1 MRAAEALELNF
12 IQHVFTILKQH
23 GRAAIVVPDNDSHL
37 PSCSPFGLP
46 VHVAPVP
53 RLRRTA
59 VSFPLG
65 VALSVMTHP
74 MQLVPPSL
82 DRLPSYVAALKRG
95 WSPDNIKGAA
105 ASIEEITQ
113 IEKDPRSFVESLTDR
128 EAKGPPIVLPDGSSA
143 ARLPGFRLWLWDTEF
158 CGSIGLR
165 WQPDT
170 SELPPHVLGHIGYAV
185 VPWKEGRGYA
195 KLALKLMLEH
205 ARAQGLEYV
214 EITTDPNNVAS
225 RRVIEANGGLLIE
238 RFQRPAQYG
247 GTDAVRY
254 RITL

>member
-1 MRAAEALELNF
+1 
-12 IQHVFTILKQH
+12 
-23 GRAAIVVPDNDSHL
+23 
-37 PSCSPFGLP
+37 
-46 VHVAPVP
+46 
-53 RLRRTA
+53 
-59 VSFPLG
+59 
-65 VALSVMTHP
+65 MTHP

-82 DRLPSYVAALKRG
+82 NRLPSYVAALKRG

-105 ASIEEITQ
+105 ASIEELAQ

-128 EAKGPPIVLPDGSSA
+128 EAKGPPIVLPDGTTA

-165 WQPDT
+165 WQPGT
-170 SELPPHVLGHIGYAV
+170 SDLPAHILGHIGYAV

-205 ARAQGLEYV
+205 ARAEGLQYV
-214 EITTDPNNVAS
+214 EITTNPDNAAS
-225 RRVIEANGGLLIE
+225 RRVIEANGGVLIG

-247 GTDAVRY
+247 GTDAVCY
-254 RITL
+254 RVAL

>member
-1 MRAAEALELNF
+1 MLR
-12 IQHVFTILKQH
+12 
-23 GRAAIVVPDNDSHL
+23 IVL
-37 PSCSPFGLP
+37 PM
-46 VHVAPVP
+46 H
-53 RLRRTA
+53 
-59 VSFPLG
+59 
-65 VALSVMTHP
+65 
-74 MQLVPPSL
+74 LVPPSL

-105 ASIEEITQ
+105 ASIEELAQ

-128 EAKGPPIVLPDGSSA
+128 EAKGPPIVLPDGTTA

-165 WQPDT
+165 WQPGT
-170 SELPPHVLGHIGYAV
+170 SELPAHVLGHIGYAV

-205 ARAQGLEYV
+205 ARAEGLQYV
-214 EITTDPNNVAS
+214 EITTNPDNAAS
-225 RRVIEANGGLLIE
+225 RRVIEANGGALIE

-247 GTDAVRY
+247 GTDAVCY
-254 RITL
+254 RVAL

>member
-1 MRAAEALELNF
+1 
-12 IQHVFTILKQH
+12 
-23 GRAAIVVPDNDSHL
+23 
-37 PSCSPFGLP
+37 
-46 VHVAPVP
+46 
-53 RLRRTA
+53 
-59 VSFPLG
+59 
-65 VALSVMTHP
+65 MTRP

-95 WSPDNIKGAA
+95 WSP
-105 ASIEEITQ
+105 
-113 IEKDPRSFVESLTDR
+113 DR

-205 ARAQGLEYV
+205 AH
-214 EITTDPNNVAS
+214 
-225 RRVIEANGGLLIE
+225 
-238 RFQRPAQYG
+238 
-247 GTDAVRY
+247 AVRY

>member
-1 MRAAEALELNF
+1 MLR
-12 IQHVFTILKQH
+12 
-23 GRAAIVVPDNDSHL
+23 IVL
-37 PSCSPFGLP
+37 PM
-46 VHVAPVP
+46 H
-53 RLRRTA
+53 
-59 VSFPLG
+59 
-65 VALSVMTHP
+65 
-74 MQLVPPSL
+74 LVPPSL

-105 ASIEEITQ
+105 ASIEELAQ

-128 EAKGPPIVLPDGSSA
+128 EAKGPPIVLPDGTTA

-165 WQPDT
+165 WQPGT
-170 SELPPHVLGHIGYAV
+170 SELPAHVLGHIGYAV

-205 ARAQGLEYV
+205 ARAGGLQYV
-214 EITTDPNNVAS
+214 EITTNPDNAAS
-225 RRVIEANGGLLIE
+225 RRVIEANGGALIE

-247 GTDAVRY
+247 GTDAVCY
-254 RITL
+254 RVAL

>member
-1 MRAAEALELNF
+1 
-12 IQHVFTILKQH
+12 
-23 GRAAIVVPDNDSHL
+23 
-37 PSCSPFGLP
+37 
-46 VHVAPVP
+46 
-53 RLRRTA
+53 
-59 VSFPLG
+59 
-65 VALSVMTHP
+65 MTHP
-74 MQLVPPSL
+74 MQLVSPSL

-105 ASIEEITQ
+105 ASIEELAH

-128 EAKGPPIVLPDGSSA
+128 QAKGPPIVLPDGSNA

-165 WQPDT
+165 WQPGT
-170 SELPPHVLGHIGYAV
+170 SKLPAHVLGHIGYAV
-185 VPWKEGRGYA
+185 VPWKEGRGYG
-195 KLALKLMLEH
+195 KLALKLMLRH
-205 ARAQGLEYV
+205 ARTEGLEYV

-225 RRVIEANGGLLIE
+225 RRVIEANGGVLIE